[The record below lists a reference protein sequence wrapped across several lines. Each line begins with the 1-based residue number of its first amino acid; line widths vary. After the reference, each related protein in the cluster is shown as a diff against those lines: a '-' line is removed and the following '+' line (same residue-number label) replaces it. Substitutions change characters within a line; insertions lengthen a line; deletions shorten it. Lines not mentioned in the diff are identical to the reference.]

1 LNQSF
6 VSALDERI
14 AKRLPGGGGYYTKA
28 MPLDPA
34 IGFAMVVL
42 LFLDTLE
49 YYFYYPFLCRMR
61 DVEHEGD
68 KLSPN

>member
-1 LNQSF
+1 MKYLIDYFLRRFTELNQSF

-42 LFLDTLE
+42 LF
-49 YYFYYPFLCRMR
+49 
-61 DVEHEGD
+61 
-68 KLSPN
+68 S

>member
-42 LFLDTLE
+42 LF
-49 YYFYYPFLCRMR
+49 
-61 DVEHEGD
+61 
-68 KLSPN
+68 S